1 VIDLPPERRSKL
13 EQYFEVIQAI
23 KTGNSGATD
32 IMREVNVSY
41 RSVNEMLDSLQKQDI
56 IEVKDDKNFKDKRN
70 SVYYKLTRK
79 GDNIY
84 RYLSKALSASV

>member
-1 VIDLPPERRSKL
+1 MIDLPPERRSKL

-56 IEVKDDKNFKDKRN
+56 IEVMEKRQRQTEW
-70 SVYYKLTRK
+70 SLLQVDEK
-79 GDNIY
+79 G
-84 RYLSKALSASV
+84 R